1 MAGKE
6 GAQYN
11 NTNALK
17 YKTEEALK
25 KGIDD
30 YFKNCD
36 DRERPYTMSGLALHL
51 GIDRNTL
58 INYGKRESFYALV
71 KEAKDRVQASIEENA
86 FAGKYNSTFSI
97 FNLKANYGW
106 NDNPKTEEVKE
117 TPVVEV
123 RVVDNS
129 NLEKVLYEEKEK
141 EK

>member
-6 GAQYN
+6 GAPYN

-17 YKTEEALK
+17 YKTKKALK
-25 KGIDD
+25 QGIDD

-58 INYGKRESFYALV
+58 INYGKNELFYALV

-106 NDNPKTEEVKE
+106 NDSPKEDEKKE

-129 NLEKVLYEEKEK
+129 NLEKVLYEENEK
-141 EK
+141 D